1 MKDLKKF
8 GQKVQKGLN
17 KITTEATEVVLDT
30 GEYIESSLGVSK
42 QQKTEAALEE
52 AIGDL
57 LNFDFK
63 STLTPKETGVYT
75 GLSLKPTNSKK
86 KCIELIK
93 DIKKLAI
100 EAELNPEYHQAK
112 RAGNRLAN
120 EQGASRKAKKEAAEV
135 IESIEEKHKEI
146 RQWAD
151 GDAEKIYKVL
161 KKHAIKNTDGK
172 IKFTNLE
179 DLKSDGLV
187 WDFLEMILEEIT
199 KFFGKK
205 IDDKTVS
212 AGDKYTAGKFAGKV
226 VNTKG
231 DKSPGK

>member
-8 GQKVQKGLN
+8 GQKVQKKLN
-17 KITTEATEVVLDT
+17 KATAEFKEVVLDT
-30 GEYIESSLGVSK
+30 GEYIESSLGASK
-42 QQKTEAALEE
+42 QQKTETALEE
-52 AIGDL
+52 AIGNL
-57 LNFDFK
+57 LNFDFRPSFSGVNLGLK
-63 STLTPKETGVYT
+63 DSST
-75 GLSLKPTNSKK
+75 KK
-86 KCIELIK
+86 KLGIQLIK
-93 DIKKLAI
+93 KIKELAI
-100 EAELNPEYHQAK
+100 EVELNPEYHQAK

-120 EQGASRKAKKEAAEV
+120 EQGASGKAKKEGIKV
-135 IESIEEKHKEI
+135 IESIEETHKEI

-187 WDFLEMILEEIT
+187 WDFLEMIWEEIT
-199 KFFGKK
+199 KFFGKT

-212 AGDKYTAGKFAGKV
+212 AGDKYTAGKFAEKV

-231 DKSPGK
+231 DKSLGK